1 MLVILSGVAGA
12 GKNTIQKEII
22 KRMENVVAIPS
33 FTDRPIRPGD
43 VPGETYNFVSTEE
56 FERMIKDGELY
67 EYDIHHN
74 HYYGTSRK
82 VLNDKIK
89 EGKVSFNI
97 NIKSSV
103 SNQKELDKIQIDY
116 NNVKRDAKILA
127 ELIANK

>member
-1 MLVILSGVAGA
+1 MVSLSLVKIIAKGWKLGFFEISFQRGGEDVTL
-12 GKNTIQKEII
+12 KKENELTTSFIQ
-22 KRMENVVAIPS
+22 
-33 FTDRPIRPGD
+33 
-43 VPGETYNFVSTEE
+43 
-56 FERMIKDGELY
+56 
-67 EYDIHHN
+67 
-74 HYYGTSRK
+74 
-82 VLNDKIK
+82 IK